1 MKVKKIA
8 IKKKKVF
15 VLTKKE
21 MKKIRETL
29 DIAQSRLL
37 MLNTSSI
44 DVGNIDEAKLQII
57 NADIETII
65 GNIEQVQDLLY

>member
-21 MKKIRETL
+21 MNKIRETL
-29 DIAQSRLL
+29 DIAQYRLS

-57 NADIETII
+57 NADIEAII

>member
-21 MKKIRETL
+21 MNKIRETL
-29 DIAQSRLL
+29 DIAQYRLS

-57 NADIETII
+57 NADIEDII

>member
-21 MKKIRETL
+21 MNKIRETL